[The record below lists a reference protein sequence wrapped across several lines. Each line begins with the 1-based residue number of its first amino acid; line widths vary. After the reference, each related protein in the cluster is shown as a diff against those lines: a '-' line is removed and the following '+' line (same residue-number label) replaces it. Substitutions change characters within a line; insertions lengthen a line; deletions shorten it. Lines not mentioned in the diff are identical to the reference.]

1 MTKRILVTGATGFI
15 GSNLLQHLEDQDVE
29 VYRGVRQLS
38 TNSDE
43 FEVFCDLKDLSSIS
57 AISENHSFDIIVHL
71 ASSIGWGGQSYED
84 MFVSNVLATGALG
97 HIAFQMGS
105 SFIFSSAALVHGKSS
120 ESINKSSQI
129 NLDTEYARTK
139 YEAELLLKS
148 ILPEACILRI
158 GGVFGY
164 QGPSHLGINR
174 SIAEAIA
181 GVAPVLYGD
190 GENLR
195 NYIYVDD
202 LALTISDVISKG
214 ISGTHLVAGQEV
226 RSVKSMLQE
235 ICDVLLNGKAF
246 VRENDCA
253 KFPDQVINP
262 STELIEGRSF
272 GSALVSI
279 REKALK

>member
-1 MTKRILVTGATGFI
+1 MIKRVLVTGATGFI
-15 GSNLLQHLEDQDVE
+15 GSNLLEHLGGQDIE
-29 VYRGVRQLS
+29 VYRGVRQLD

-43 FEVFCDLKDLSSIS
+43 FEVLCDLTDLSSIS
-57 AISENHSFDIIVHL
+57 AISENYSFDIIVHL
-71 ASSIGWGGQSYED
+71 ASAIGWSGQSYED

-97 HIAFQMGS
+97 HIASQMGS
-105 SFIFSSAALVHGKSS
+105 SFIFASAALVHGKSS
-120 ESINKSSQI
+120 GSINDLSQI

-139 YEAELLLKS
+139 YEAELLLRS

-181 GVAPVLYGD
+181 GEAPVLYGD

-202 LALTISDVISKG
+202 LAQTISDIIAKG

-226 RSVKSMLQE
+226 QSVRSMLQE
-235 ICDVLLNGKAF
+235 ICEGLLNGRDF
-246 VRENDCA
+246 VRENDSA
-253 KFPDQVINP
+253 HFQDQVITP
-262 STELIEGRSF
+262 SPELLNGRSF
-272 GSALVSI
+272 RSALASI
-279 REKALK
+279 QGKANK